1 VCYTYSCYTRGEVS
15 IPIIRLPKAL
25 RLKQIKKT
33 GQRDR
38 KALIIIPA
46 YNEADSIGEVISSI
60 RAAVDDAD
68 IVVINDGSTDNT
80 AEVVR
85 ELNTAVISHPC
96 NMGIGAT
103 MQTGYR
109 YAASR
114 KYQIAIQVDADG
126 QHPPDQIN
134 RIIQPLI
141 EGTSDVAIG
150 SRFIGKSTYTPS
162 VARKI
167 GILIFARV
175 ISLIVGK
182 RFTDTTSGFR
192 AANRE
197 VINFYAAYYPEDY
210 PEVEALILLHKAG
223 FTITELPVTMKV
235 RTGGTSSITSGRAV
249 YYMIK
254 VLLAISID
262 LIKKVE
268 R

>member
-1 VCYTYSCYTRGEVS
+1 MIE
-15 IPIIRLPKAL
+15 ID
-25 RLKQIKKT
+25 KT
-33 GQRDR
+33 GRRGR

-60 RAAVDDAD
+60 RTTVDDAD
-68 IVVINDGSTDNT
+68 IVVINDGSTDDT
-80 AEVVR
+80 AAVVR
-85 ELNTAVISHPC
+85 DLNTTVISHPC

-114 KYQIAIQVDADG
+114 QYQIAIQVDADG
-126 QHPPDQIN
+126 QHPPDEIN
-134 RIIQPLI
+134 RVIQPLR
-141 EGTSDVAIG
+141 EGTTDVAIG
-150 SRFIGKSTYTPS
+150 SRFIGENTYTPS
-162 VARKI
+162 TARKI

-175 ISLIVGK
+175 ISFILGK

-197 VINFYAAYYPEDY
+197 VIKFYAAYYPEDY

-235 RTGGTSSITSGRAV
+235 RAGGTSSITSCRAI

-254 VLLAISID
+254 VLLAIFID